1 MASLQATA
9 DAVKQAT
16 SSISTCTPATIV
28 SLRELLTGDAEAPAA
43 SKTKTATKT
52 PKTPARGKSQQPA
65 KEQLGSRDRLI
76 LATHVINVTLKS
88 LSEAAKPQKTTSSIP
103 SQAPES
109 DPEQSEVKRPLRRSS
124 SAPLSPVQPR
134 SLNRVTTSP
143 TTPAKPSK
151 SAAPGQ
157 AAGCVSTVEC
167 ARLAFACLRSIK
179 GPLKADQTDYQIE
192 NGMSVL
198 VGRMLALGMHD
209 HALKELRILRRRFD
223 ITSSPTTATTS
234 RTKAATAE
242 PTTPTMAELL
252 EYPVPASP
260 QGLAT
265 VTGCQLQVLKLIAVT
280 KKPTHIHSILPIL
293 DESNPSS
300 PINLLVS
307 LTKANSKEAAKTVRQ
322 IAALSQT
329 ILSLAPSVS
338 TAEDGNAMEPRLSP
352 SPLVAFQLQCLA
364 FRCQLTWWKLAGHK
378 AKIDDE
384 LVSPLSRCMRAFV
397 RRAAGDEATMY
408 TAMNDAYEI
417 LCDLI
422 ESSGYV
428 PDQTANSPTLAIYQI
443 FATAA
448 HSAKRYDDAS
458 DWLLKTKEQLETTAA
473 GSMRYASTL
482 ARLLASTLKQTN
494 LPSNVADLARSV
506 IEGLDG
512 SLSGTSTELN
522 ELIDGLSLARR
533 SVVGRLMT
541 ILSPTSTTQQQE
553 TTELDNLLKFFVL
566 RYPRFVRRWMGG
578 TPAKDASPK
587 QVLQFDQRR
596 QLVMK
601 SINQTLDA
609 SLMVLKC
616 DIQAS
621 CIEWSQID
629 EVLQNCSGL
638 LRTLDDPSL
647 SLLRAEQL
655 GGYYVKISSLY
666 FLFFSQLRKEAN
678 RPKELNKQM
687 LQALSRSIEIV
698 KDRAPAERE
707 KAQLATKLEIF
718 SDMCKGAGRADDAVR
733 TLKSIC
739 TDMAEDGVMKEV
751 AAALASQS
759 PDVAWTMSSKSSTL
773 SRTLRSLSKLD
784 KSWHDWTFFLPE
796 TERAAVLEH
805 LLRLSTATSATCA
818 PPKLNDPS
826 MSALLRIYSLEKYP
840 IRRLRVLLHL
850 MAQALGD
857 ETEVDELVILVDQAL
872 RQVSGQDLGD
882 DTALERF
889 TSHLQAYH
897 ACIRVLAMPDADIA
911 PVLEDAISTWEKL
924 VLSCESKADID
935 NAIDNP
941 ESLICHL
948 QSLARLAELKGD
960 AQLQLRISKLVV
972 AASKTVP
979 STASDVPGDNHVSA
993 HCELIMQYISI
1004 GSFAKA
1010 YQMIELTQ
1018 TLTENYS
1025 EISPRVLASFHL
1037 AQAEYYAGIGNSEES

>member
-9 DAVKQAT
+9 DAVKIAT

-28 SLRELLTGDAEAPAA
+28 SLRELLTGDTEASTSSATT
-43 SKTKTATKT
+43 SKTKAAAATKT
-52 PKTPARGKSQQPA
+52 PKTPARGSKAA
-65 KEQLGSRDRLI
+65 KEQLASRDRLI

-88 LSEAAKPQKTTSSIP
+88 LSEAAKPQKTAPP
-103 SQAPES
+103 SQATES
-109 DPEQSEVKRPLRRSS
+109 EPEQGDAKRTLRRSS

-151 SAAPGQ
+151 SAASSQ
-157 AAGCVSTVEC
+157 STGCISTVEC

-179 GPLKADQTDYQIE
+179 GPLKQDQTDYQIE
-192 NGMSVL
+192 NGMSAL
-198 VGRMLALGMHD
+198 VGKMLALGMHD
-209 HALKELRILRRRFD
+209 QALKELRILRRRFD
-223 ITSSPTTATTS
+223 ITAPKTKTTTTAESTTQ
-234 RTKAATAE
+234 
-242 PTTPTMAELL
+242 TMAELMAF
-252 EYPVPASP
+252 PIPTSP

-265 VTGCQLQVLKLIAVT
+265 VTGCQLQILKLIAAT
-280 KKPTHIHSILPIL
+280 KKPAHIQSILPIL

-307 LTKANSKEAAKTVRQ
+307 LAKASGKEAAKTVRQ

-338 TAEDGNAMEPRLSP
+338 TAEDANAMEPRLSP
-352 SPLVAFQLQCLA
+352 SPLAAFELQCLA

-384 LVSPLSRCMRAFV
+384 LVSPLSRCMRAFA
-397 RRAAGDEATMY
+397 RRMANDEATMY
-408 TAMNDAYEI
+408 KSMNDSYER
-417 LCDLI
+417 LSDLI
-422 ESSGYV
+422 QAGGYV

-443 FATAA
+443 FAIAA
-448 HSAKRYDDAS
+448 HGAKRYDDAS
-458 DWLLKTKEQLETTAA
+458 EWLIKMKEQLETTAA

-482 ARLLASTLKQTN
+482 ARLLASTLKQSN
-494 LPSNVADLARSV
+494 LPSNVSDLARSV

-541 ILSPTSTTQQQE
+541 ILNPTSTTKQE
-553 TTELDNLLKFFVL
+553 TTELDELLKSFVL

-621 CIEWSQID
+621 SVEWAQID
-629 EVLQNCSGL
+629 EVLQHCSSL
-638 LRTLDDPSL
+638 LNTLDDPSL
-647 SLLRAEQL
+647 SLPRAEQL

-666 FLFFSQLRKEAN
+666 FLFFSQLRKEPN

-687 LQALSRSIEIV
+687 LQSLSRSIEIV

-739 TDMAEDGVMKEV
+739 TDMAEDGVMKDV
-751 AAALASQS
+751 AAALASES
-759 PDVAWTMSSKSSTL
+759 PDVAWAMSSKSSTL
-773 SRTLRSLSKLD
+773 SRTLRSISKLD
-784 KSWHDWTFFLPE
+784 KSWNDWTFFLPE

-805 LLRLSTATSATCA
+805 LLRLSTAASATCA

-840 IRRLRVLLHL
+840 VRRLRVLLHL

-857 ETEVDELVILVDQAL
+857 EAEVDQLVVLVDQGL

-882 DTALERF
+882 DAALERF
-889 TSHLQAYH
+889 IAHLQSYH
-897 ACIRVLAMPDADIA
+897 ACIRALAVPDADA
-911 PVLEDAISTWEKL
+911 TPALDDAISTWEKL
-924 VLSCESKADID
+924 VGSCESKADID

-941 ESLICHL
+941 ESWICHL
-948 QSLARLAELKGD
+948 QSLGRLAELKGD
-960 AQLQLRISKLVV
+960 AQLRLRISKLVV

-979 STASDVPGDNHVSA
+979 STSEVPGDNHVAA
-993 HCELIMQYISI
+993 HCELIMQYINT

-1010 YQMIELTQ
+1010 YQMIELTN
-1018 TLTENYS
+1018 TLVESYK

-1037 AQAEYYAGIGNSEES
+1037 AQAEYYAGLGNSEES